1 MMDGI
6 TPLKKN
12 ELQQPDGGERNPET
26 PTESNSS
33 ENIGDKSPDVASWE
47 WDQFLLEGHKSIRS
61 HDIENNHRCRL
72 LVLSG
77 TDTKCL
83 PGDDEEILTL
93 YTEEILKNRESVKKD
108 NEKIKLLQKST
119 ITNKIQFKL
128 LDLGTC
134 FSHSESISG
143 KEFEENT
150 QKMLWDIQEF
160 QPTAIILP
168 FLAVISTTKLDGMA
182 GFIEADIVNLLR
194 TRKPCLWQK
203 KGLVV
208 TNKKC
213 LIF

>member
-1 MMDGI
+1 MSNNTSKSRRSKPG
-6 TPLKKN
+6 P
-12 ELQQPDGGERNPET
+12 QGRNPAT
-26 PTESNSS
+26 STASNPS
-33 ENIGDKSPDVASWE
+33 ENIPEQDISADVASWE
-47 WDQFLLEGHKSIRS
+47 WNQFLLEGHESLES
-61 HDIENNHRCRL
+61 HDIRNLHRCRL

-83 PGDDEEILTL
+83 SGDDEEILTL
-93 YTEEILKNRESVKKD
+93 YTQEILRNRESVKKD